1 MSDELNQV
9 IRSTLETSK
18 LADGELA
25 KVIVEVNYK
34 EGNTDAVFNALTDM
48 AKDEHTKEL
57 LQRDNTIDM
66 PIVSQRHRNAAAVS
80 ASIHH
85 TLYVI
90 KLISEI
96 RRALMYSLVCQLSEL
111 VDYRSSGWGRW
122 ILADRWKQ
130 FNEKKKSESE
140 RKEKERGAGGIYLV
154 AGGETS
160 NWRNG
165 PPEKPVL
172 CNACGLRWR
181 TRQTLDGYI
190 PKHANGEIQRSQLP
204 SEMKPAR
211 DEQKLEVGVEVSGQ
225 DGSSAC
231 LEVEM
236 NNVLTIGSA
245 GSASDNCIQ
254 MEETN
259 ETDVSISGWDKMGNH
274 NTQLHEMRKEID
286 ALKGSM
292 EGVASFV
299 SKMGDIVD
307 AKVVNAMAEIK
318 QLIAAMAAG
327 HGQQQNGPCDA
338 QWNGHREAPIEVDK
352 QNSRLEGKALHWH
365 QTFMKNRL
373 TKEWPTWRK
382 DVNCL
387 YSRFGTQLFDDS
399 MGDFKDLRQ
408 VSSVQDYVDALMRLM
423 SF

>member
-90 KLISEI
+90 KLVSSSTFNLISIGLIRNQIVWVKKDHVSIVASRISEI

-111 VDYRSSGWGRW
+111 VDCRSSGWGRW

-130 FNEKKKSESE
+130 FNEKKK
-140 RKEKERGAGGIYLV
+140 RAKVKERRKKEGLGESTWLPVVVCGQ
-154 AGGETS
+154 ETS

-190 PKHANGEIQRSQLP
+190 PKHANGEIQKSQLP

-211 DEQKLEVGVEVSGQ
+211 DDQKLEVGVRVSGQ

-274 NTQLHEMRKEID
+274 NTRLHEMRKEID

-318 QLIAAMAAG
+318 
-327 HGQQQNGPCDA
+327 
-338 QWNGHREAPIEVDK
+338 
-352 QNSRLEGKALHWH
+352 
-365 QTFMKNRL
+365 
-373 TKEWPTWRK
+373 
-382 DVNCL
+382 
-387 YSRFGTQLFDDS
+387 
-399 MGDFKDLRQ
+399 
-408 VSSVQDYVDALMRLM
+408 
-423 SF
+423 

>member
-1 MSDELNQV
+1 M
-9 IRSTLETSK
+9 
-18 LADGELA
+18 G
-25 KVIVEVNYK
+25 
-34 EGNTDAVFNALTDM
+34 
-48 AKDEHTKEL
+48 
-57 LQRDNTIDM
+57 
-66 PIVSQRHRNAAAVS
+66 
-80 ASIHH
+80 
-85 TLYVI
+85 I
-90 KLISEI
+90 KKAITGQISEI

-154 AGGETS
+154 AGGGVWS
-160 NWRNG
+160 GNG

-259 ETDVSISGWDKMGNH
+259 GQLARTSTKSTGYLPPLTSNMYQVTLSTKARTNGKKTPSDCVSLLGIEPETSWCSSQLQTDVSISGWDKMGNH